1 MTEDPAVAVRRF
13 DHVAIAVWDL
23 AEAVTLYH
31 DLLGA
36 VLIAG
41 GDDDRLRIRTVQLK
55 LPPGSKVE
63 LLTPLDETSY
73 LHRYLTKHGPGF
85 HHMTCYVDDVEEAA
99 ARLDKSGFE
108 TVDTDVSQ
116 VHWKETF
123 VRPSSAFGTLLQLA
137 STDLVW
143 DEPVL
148 PDGAG
153 VADILA
159 GRIVWNDVRPTWRT
173 QEKSA

>member
-1 MTEDPAVAVRRF
+1 MSEASAVAVQRF

-63 LLTPLDETSY
+63 LLAPLDETSY
-73 LHRYLTKHGPGF
+73 LHRYLTRHGPGF
-85 HHMTCYVDDVEEAA
+85 HHMTCYVEDVEKAA
-99 ARLDKSGFE
+99 AQLGERGFE
-108 TVDTDVSQ
+108 TVDVSQ
-116 VHWKETF
+116 AHWKETF

-148 PDGAG
+148 PDGAA

-173 QEKSA
+173 PGEKSA